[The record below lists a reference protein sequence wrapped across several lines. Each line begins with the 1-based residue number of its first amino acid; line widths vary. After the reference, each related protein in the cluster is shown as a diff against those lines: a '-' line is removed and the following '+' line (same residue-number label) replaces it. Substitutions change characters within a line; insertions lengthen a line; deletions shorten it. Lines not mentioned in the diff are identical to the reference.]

1 MAASSPM
8 TRKRTATRRRAT
20 RRSRWLVSATLGLLA
35 AAATTQS
42 LPLQAQDEWVHWGR
56 DAGNQRHS
64 PLTQIDVDNVA
75 TLVPAWRY
83 EMTKAGVP
91 SRPAQSTPLMVD
103 GVLYLSFP
111 YYRVVALEP
120 ETGEEIWEYTA
131 PGDWNSP
138 EHQLHWTGGSMR
150 GLAYWEGD
158 DTIPP
163 QIVFGTEEGELIS
176 LNAATGLPNPRF
188 GNDGFVDMKTPDV
201 MNGFPNMHYGIS
213 SGVAIWKHLVF
224 TGVHNADET
233 GSKGPAGDTR
243 AWDLRT
249 GELVWTFH
257 TVPHPGEF
265 GNETWLDDSWLNVS
279 GANTWSFFT
288 IDEER
293 GILYMPLGSAHNDFY
308 GHDRPG
314 DNLFSDSIVAV
325 DALTG
330 ERLWH
335 FQAVHHDLW
344 DLDMPAPPI
353 LFDVER
359 DGETIPAVGVM
370 TKYPVLFIFNRVT
383 GEPIYEIE
391 ERPVPAGNM
400 PGEYYSPTQPFPVKP
415 PPIGRIDF
423 TMDEIATVTPEH
435 TAACRELL
443 MQYDGGR
450 NRGPYTPPSEEGALV
465 FPSTGGGTEFTGGTF
480 DPSLGYYIINYAD
493 TGHISQLVKVEDDG
507 PWTALVAGGYVN
519 SGGGRSRSP
528 RLCGSSRVAPDLLA
542 RRHPAVRQRL
552 ALLAAALVEAGRRGR
567 QQRRD
572 RLDDPVRHR
581 GRRTARREHGRP
593 ELSEG
598 RADLYRQR
606 PALHRRGHRSTV
618 PRLRDE
624 DRARAVEFRDR
635 AVDQR
640 LQPHHLP
647 GR

>member
-1 MAASSPM
+1 MATSLPTSVH
-8 TRKRTATRRRAT
+8 RAA
-20 RRSRWLVSATLGLLA
+20 RRSPRLPIVIFMLLA
-35 AAATTQS
+35 ATLATQ
-42 LPLQAQDEWVHWGR
+42 PLHAQDDWRHWGR

-64 PLTQIDVDNVA
+64 PLTQIDVDNVS

-83 EMTKAGVP
+83 EMTKVGVP
-91 SRPAQSTPLMVD
+91 SRPSQSTPLLVD

-120 ETGEEIWEYTA
+120 ETGDEIWEYTA

-150 GLAYWEGD
+150 GLAWWEGD
-158 DTIPP
+158 DRTPP

-176 LNAATGLPNPRF
+176 LNAATGIPNPRF
-188 GNDGFVDMKTPDV
+188 GSDGFVDLKTEDV

-213 SGVAIWKHLVF
+213 SGVAVWKHLVF

-265 GNETWLDDSWLNVS
+265 GNDTWHDDSWRNVS

-308 GHDRPG
+308 GMDRPG

-359 DGETIPAVGVM
+359 GGETIPAVGVV

-415 PPIGRIDF
+415 PPFGRIDF

-443 MQYDGGR
+443 MRYDGGR
-450 NRGPYTPPSEEGALV
+450 NRGPYTPPSAEGALV

-480 DPSLGYYIINYAD
+480 DPSLGYYVINYAD
-493 TGHISQLVKVEDDG
+493 TGHISQLVKVEDDPDRRGYVG
-507 PWTALVAGGYVN
+507 PPESRRIYWHVVTRPSVNGWPCWQPPWSRLVAVDVN
-519 SGGGRSRSP
+519 SGEIAWMIPFGTVEGAPPGLLTGAPNSQKGGPTSTAGGVLFIGGASDRRFRAYETKTGRELWSVETEQMISGANP
-528 RLCGSSRVAPDLLA
+528 ITYLGKDGKQYVAVAAGTTLL
-542 RRHPAVRQRL
+542 
-552 ALLAAALVEAGRRGR
+552 
-567 QQRRD
+567 
-572 RLDDPVRHR
+572 
-581 GRRTARREHGRP
+581 TW
-593 ELSEG
+593 
-598 RADLYRQR
+598 
-606 PALHRRGHRSTV
+606 T
-618 PRLRDE
+618 
-624 DRARAVEFRDR
+624 
-635 AVDQR
+635 
-640 LQPHHLP
+640 LP
-647 GR
+647 